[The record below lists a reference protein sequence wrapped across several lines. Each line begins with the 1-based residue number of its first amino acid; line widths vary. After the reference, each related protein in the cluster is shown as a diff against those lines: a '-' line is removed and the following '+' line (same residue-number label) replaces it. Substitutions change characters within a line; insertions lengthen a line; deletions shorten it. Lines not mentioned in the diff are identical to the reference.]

1 MNDRSRGLLG
11 VLVEHVSAQR
21 DGTRVAADPKFHHAG
36 LRNGLSPAT
45 LRRLDAIARLRV
57 FPRDAV
63 IVEQGGPLEFVGN
76 VVRGVLRLER
86 LQSDGR
92 SHIVGLL
99 VPSDMFGRVF
109 TERSDFS
116 IEAATEVTLC
126 CFERHAFEALVAS
139 SHDLEHRVLVAV
151 LDELDAA
158 REWISLLAVQTVA
171 ARLATYL
178 LILCRRWPH
187 QTSELTG
194 DAQRI
199 IVRMPVGRTDL
210 AHYLG
215 TTVESISRAVQAFS
229 RDGLIR
235 IRSPLQFEILDLAGL
250 IALSKNDDFDPAMLM
265 ASLRNG

>member
-1 MNDRSRGLLG
+1 MPLER
-11 VLVEHVSAQR
+11 VSAQKDVMR
-21 DGTRVAADPKFHHAG
+21 LAVEAKFHHAG
-36 LRNGLSPAT
+36 LRRGLSPAT
-45 LRRLDAIARLRV
+45 LRKLDAIARLRV

-63 IVEQGGPLEFVGN
+63 VVEQGGPLEFVGN
-76 VVRGVLRLER
+76 VVRGVLRMER

-99 VPSDMFGRVF
+99 IPSDLFGRVF
-109 TERSDFS
+109 TERSEFS

-126 CFERHAFEALVAS
+126 CFERHAFEALMAS
-139 SHDLEHRVLVAV
+139 CPDLEHTVLLAV

-187 QTSELTG
+187 QTSELTS

-199 IVRMPVGRTDL
+199 VVRLPVGRSDL

-215 TTVESISRAVQAFS
+215 TTVESISRTVQNFS
-229 RDGLIR
+229 REGLIR
-235 IRSPLQFEILDLAGL
+235 ILTPLQFEILDLPAL
-250 IALSKNDDFDPAMLM
+250 ITLSTNDDFDSEALLAMLRQ
-265 ASLRNG
+265 A